1 MNELSQLDGLIESDI
16 LEALG
21 QSDTKDENDEA
32 VTLED
37 FNEEITLEDI
47 PADNLN
53 DTEDDPSDVFSET
66 ENCISESLDEK
77 KIQQDININT
87 SDLATLLS
95 ELLNHKTIEIT
106 IKIKD

>member
-1 MNELSQLDGLIESDI
+1 MNELSQLDELVESDI

-21 QSDTKDENDEA
+21 QSDTKDENNE
-32 VTLED
+32 TINLED

-47 PADNLN
+47 ATENPE
-53 DTEDDPSDVFSET
+53 DTKHDTS
-66 ENCISESLDEK
+66 ENCISNNPNEK
-77 KIQQDININT
+77 KTQKDIKINT
-87 SDLATLLS
+87 SDLATLIS

>member
-21 QSDTKDENDEA
+21 QSDTKDEND
-32 VTLED
+32 
-37 FNEEITLEDI
+37 EEITLEDI